1 MVKFGS
7 QEWAELFEKAVN
19 ANEAYA
25 KAADWWEGDFI
36 FQIDP
41 HGGLDKQIRVWVGL
55 HHGKC
60 TGCQVLKDDEEYKL
74 LEKGDT
80 PSGQPFE
87 VEYIYASRIDVWETI
102 LKKELDPIRAL
113 LSGQAKVTGDMP
125 KILRATEAAKELV
138 ASATTIETE
147 FYD

>member
-1 MVKFGS
+1 MTKFGS
-7 QEWAELFEKAVN
+7 PEWAELFVKAVN
-19 ANEAYA
+19 ANKAYA

-36 FQIDP
+36 FQVDP
-41 HGGLDKQIRVWVGL
+41 HGGLTNQIRIWVGL
-55 HHGKC
+55 YHGKC
-60 TGCQVLKDDEEYKL
+60 TGAQILKDDEDFTL
-74 LEKGDT
+74 LQKGESPT
-80 PSGQPFE
+80 GKPFE
-87 VEYIYASRIDVWETI
+87 IEFIYSARVDVWEQI